1 MPDVSRS
8 TLDGLLIYAARYAFG
23 RYTYANSD
31 VIDAVRKHGSR
42 HVYEVLVHDLDRAL
56 PRLEATHPY
65 REDLIALRDWMRER
79 LAKET
84 P

>member
-1 MPDVSRS
+1 MTEVDRN
-8 TLDGLLIYAARYAFG
+8 TLDGLLIYAGRYAFG

-42 HVYEVLVHDLDRAL
+42 HVYEVLVHDLDHDL
-56 PRLEATHPY
+56 PRIEATHPY
-65 REDLIALRDWMRER
+65 RAELVALRDWMRAE
-79 LAKET
+79 LAMET